1 MSWTAGL
8 IGGGSIKVLKQ
19 SNKDGQTMVAL
30 TKENYDETVEGNEI
44 VVIDFWAQWCAPC
57 KQYGPIFEKVSEK
70 YPEITFAKLHTEEEV
85 GLSDH
90 FFVQN
95 LPTTVLMK
103 EKMVVFKQPGLLSE
117 EELVDLIEQTKMVD
131 VEKLRAEKAAKKAA
145 RKR

>member
-1 MSWTAGL
+1 
-8 IGGGSIKVLKQ
+8 
-19 SNKDGQTMVAL
+19 MVTL
-30 TKENYDETVEGNEI
+30 TKENYEKTVQDSEI

-70 YPEITFAKLHTEEEV
+70 YPDITFAKLHTEEET

-103 EKMVVFKQPGLLSE
+103 EKTVVFKKPGLLSE
-117 EELVDLIEQTKMVD
+117 EALVDLIEQTKATDM
-131 VEKLRAEKAAKKAA
+131 EKLRAEKAAKKAA
-145 RKR
+145 RRR

>member
-1 MSWTAGL
+1 
-8 IGGGSIKVLKQ
+8 
-19 SNKDGQTMVAL
+19 MVAL
-30 TKENYDETVEGNEI
+30 TKENYEKTVKDNEI

-57 KQYGPIFEKVSEK
+57 KQYGPIFEKVSGQ

-103 EKMVVFKQPGLLSE
+103 EKTVIFKRPGLLSE
-117 EELVDLIEQTKMVD
+117 EELVDLIEQTKATDMD
-131 VEKLRAEKAAKKAA
+131 KLRAEKAAKKAA
-145 RKR
+145 RK

>member
-1 MSWTAGL
+1 
-8 IGGGSIKVLKQ
+8 
-19 SNKDGQTMVAL
+19 MVAL
-30 TKENYDETVEGNEI
+30 TKENYEKTVKDNEI

-57 KQYGPIFEKVSEK
+57 KQYGPIFEKVSGQ

-103 EKMVVFKQPGLLSE
+103 EKTVIFKRPGLLSE
-117 EELVDLIEQTKMVD
+117 EELVDLIEQTKATDMD
-131 VEKLRAEKAAKKAA
+131 KLRAEKAAKKAA
-145 RKR
+145 RKRQS

>member
-1 MSWTAGL
+1 
-8 IGGGSIKVLKQ
+8 
-19 SNKDGQTMVAL
+19 MVTL
-30 TKENYDETVEGNEI
+30 TKENYDATVKDNEI

-57 KQYGPIFEKVSEK
+57 KQYGPIFQQVAEK

-103 EKMVVFKQPGLLSE
+103 EKTVIFKQPGLLSE
-117 EELVDLIEQTKMVD
+117 EELVDLIEQTKATDM
-131 VEKLRAEKAAKKAA
+131 EKLRAEKAAKKAA

>member
-1 MSWTAGL
+1 
-8 IGGGSIKVLKQ
+8 
-19 SNKDGQTMVAL
+19 MVAL
-30 TKENYDETVEGNEI
+30 TKENYEETVQDNEI

-57 KQYGPIFEKVSEK
+57 KQYGPVFEKVSEK

-103 EKMVVFKQPGLLSE
+103 EKKVIFKRPGLLSE
-117 EELVDLIEQTKMVD
+117 EELVDLIEQTKATDMD
-131 VEKLRAEKAAKKAA
+131 KLREEKAAKKAA
-145 RKR
+145 RRRSS

>member
-1 MSWTAGL
+1 MAY
-8 IGGGSIKVLKQ
+8 
-19 SNKDGQTMVAL
+19 TMVTL
-30 TKENYDETVEGNEI
+30 TQENYEKTVQDNEI

-57 KQYGPIFEKVSEK
+57 KQYGPIFEKVALQ
-70 YPEITFAKLHTEEEV
+70 YPEITFAKLHTEEET

-103 EKMVVFKQPGLLSE
+103 EKTVVFKQPGLLSE
-117 EELVDLIEQTKMVD
+117 EELTDLVEQVKATDM
-131 VEKLRAEKAAKKAA
+131 EKLRAEKAAKKAA

>member
-1 MSWTAGL
+1 
-8 IGGGSIKVLKQ
+8 
-19 SNKDGQTMVAL
+19 MVAL
-30 TKENYDETVEGNEI
+30 TKENYDETVEDNEI

-117 EELVDLIEQTKMVD
+117 EELVDLIEQTKGMD

-145 RKR
+145 RKRK